1 MKEVCL
7 EMARSLVRCCLYF
20 VGLGGLRVSAFR
32 SSSPSSCQQLVVST
46 RHGRVSSLLKP
57 HETQRRSPSTAT
69 TSLRSTGLEDVW
81 SSYLSALESDPLL
94 VKSITA
100 GVILGAADLS
110 GKAIQQSLVSAK
122 DDSGDGGGGGSKGG
136 GAGEVDIARFV
147 RFAFFGFILQAP
159 WNHYYYQLLDGALP
173 PTPDPFT
180 PTTGIKVFID
190 QFIQAPI
197 FTILIFV
204 FLGLLEGKTVDD
216 VKKQLDE
223 DYVDTM
229 FANWK
234 LWVPAT
240 AVNIAF
246 CPPILRVLFLNVVF
260 FFWSIFLSLKL
271 NKNEE

>member
-1 MKEVCL
+1 MISQIL
-7 EMARSLVRCCLYF
+7 A
-20 VGLGGLRVSAFR
+20 
-32 SSSPSSCQQLVVST
+32 T
-46 RHGRVSSLLKP
+46 SLLFLGSCSQTDAFVSP
-57 HETQRRSPSTAT
+57 TNPVSQR
-69 TSLRSTGLEDVW
+69 TSLTFNNPQLPENLPTSQRSKTSLELAGFEQAW
-81 SSYLSALESDPLL
+81 SSYLTALEADPLL

-110 GKAIQQSLVSAK
+110 GQAIQQKLEAK
-122 DDSGDGGGGGSKGG
+122 DAEDR
-136 GAGEVDIARFV
+136 GEIAAASTGVDVARFV

-159 WNHYYYQLLDGALP
+159 WNHFYYQLLDGALP
-173 PTPDPFT
+173 PTEDPFT
-180 PTTGIKVFID
+180 ATTGIKVAID

-197 FTILIFV
+197 FTVLIFG
-204 FLGLLEGKTVDD
+204 FLGFLEGKTTDEI
-216 VKKQLDE
+216 KKQLDE

-271 NKNEE
+271 NKSGEDVGDI

>member
-1 MKEVCL
+1 
-7 EMARSLVRCCLYF
+7 MARSLVFCCLYF
-20 VGLGGLRVSAFR
+20 VGLGGLRVTAFR
-32 SSSPSSCQQLVVST
+32 SSSPSSCQLVALT
-46 RHGRVSSLLKP
+46 QHGRVSLIKP
-57 HETQRRSPSTAT
+57 HGTQRRSSSTVT
-69 TSLRSTGLEDVW
+69 TNLHLTGLEDVW

-110 GKAIQQSLVSAK
+110 GQAIQQSLSSAK
-122 DDSGDGGGGGSKGG
+122 DDGDGGGGDSKGG
-136 GAGEVDIARFV
+136 GAGGVDIARFV
-147 RFAFFGFILQAP
+147 RFAFFGFVLQAP

-180 PTTGIKVFID
+180 TTTGIKVFID

-197 FTILIFV
+197 FTILIFG

-216 VKKQLDE
+216 IKKQLDE